1 MNMDAT
7 QPIDA
12 VVMWVDGSSDDF
24 QRAEQTALEE
34 ERAKGKTVVHSGHVT
49 VTMVSFATL
58 LEVLSRICR
67 GFGTYTWLR
76 MGRSRTISISPFRG
90 FHKCHILIS
99 FPTMPLPRALTVL

>member
-1 MNMDAT
+1 MIFSEPNK
-7 QPIDA
+7 
-12 VVMWVDGSSDDF
+12 
-24 QRAEQTALEE
+24 R
-34 ERAKGKTVVHSGHVT
+34 HSRRSAPREKLWFIARHVT

-99 FPTMPLPRALTVL
+99 FRSEERRVGKDVRYCYGMDVSID